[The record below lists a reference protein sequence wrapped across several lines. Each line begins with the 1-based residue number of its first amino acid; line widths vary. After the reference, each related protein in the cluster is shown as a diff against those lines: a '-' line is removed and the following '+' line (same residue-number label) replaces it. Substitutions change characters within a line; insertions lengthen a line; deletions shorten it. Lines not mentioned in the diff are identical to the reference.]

1 MITPLVG
8 NVYIVHHSSGNIKAR
23 FIRDVV
29 YNPGAA
35 WIEWRSM
42 AAAAGRSTHHY
53 LFQNLSSGREIIIK
67 SRVKIRS
74 QVTDGSI

>member
-29 YNPGAA
+29 YNPSFHSSY
-35 WIEWRSM
+35 ILRPL
-42 AAAAGRSTHHY
+42 RSTHHY
-53 LFQNLSSGREIIIK
+53 LFQNLSSGRKIIIK